1 MQKISAAFKD
11 IAFSKELIL
20 SNFKTENIN
29 IPIDDYILT
38 LKVIRNND
46 ALEIVDIY
54 CDKDLISSDIN
65 KNTVLIIDNNQ
76 KMYLVNTKK
85 EIIDLTLD
93 EYVTEDGEKIYRS
106 EMLNN
111 NPNYLWHTN
120 GRIVNYE
127 KIAYVTNLPEPYDE
141 SEKKVTFV
149 TVNDNIH
156 NINESLRG
164 TSIKIYESDENRLK
178 VEIDG
183 NIMYIT
189 NEGQNIN

>member
-1 MQKISAAFKD
+1 
-11 IAFSKELIL
+11 
-20 SNFKTENIN
+20 
-29 IPIDDYILT
+29 
-38 LKVIRNND
+38 
-46 ALEIVDIY
+46 
-54 CDKDLISSDIN
+54 
-65 KNTVLIIDNNQ
+65 
-76 KMYLVNTKK
+76 MYLVNTKK

>member
-1 MQKISAAFKD
+1 MAKPSIFSRDYEKIMRKRKKRRNIIVLLSVLTLTISTIFIKYDMQKISAAFKD

-120 GRIVNYE
+120 GRIVNDE

-141 SEKKVTFV
+141 SEK
-149 TVNDNIH
+149 
-156 NINESLRG
+156 S
-164 TSIKIYESDENRLK
+164 
-178 VEIDG
+178 
-183 NIMYIT
+183 YICYS
-189 NEGQNIN
+189 

>member
-127 KIAYVTNLPEPYDE
+127 KIHMLLIFLSLMMNRKKKLHLLQLMIIYIISMNL
-141 SEKKVTFV
+141 
-149 TVNDNIH
+149 
-156 NINESLRG
+156 
-164 TSIKIYESDENRLK
+164 
-178 VEIDG
+178 
-183 NIMYIT
+183 
-189 NEGQNIN
+189 